1 MHYYSFLGR
10 PLVFSFFFN
19 LWKFDKN
26 EKLDPSFGPKVWMTF
41 HWTCSIKNGNL
52 LKLHVAKF
60 MKNKF
65 VLIKELVYVFFITH
79 SKTH

>member
-1 MHYYSFLGR
+1 MHYYWTA
-10 PLVFSFFFN
+10 FSIYFFFN
-19 LWKFDKN
+19 LWKFDNN
-26 EKLDPSFGPKVWMTF
+26 EKLDPSFGPKVWIDI
-41 HWTCSIKNGNL
+41 SLDL